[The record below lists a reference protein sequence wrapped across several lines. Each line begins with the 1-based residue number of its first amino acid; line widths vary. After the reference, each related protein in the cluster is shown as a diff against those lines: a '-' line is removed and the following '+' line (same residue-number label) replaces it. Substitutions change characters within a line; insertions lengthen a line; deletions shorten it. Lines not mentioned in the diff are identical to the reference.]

1 MVFHYEIINIVCSK
15 VKTLDLKRAAMKR
28 LIFVIFFL
36 ITSIIGFSQEKKAY
50 QLFNKKGKKVDYG
63 KLLIAAEKAEV
74 VLFGEYHNNAISHW
88 LELELTKD
96 LADKNKII
104 LGAEMIEA
112 DNQKQLDQFL
122 KGEIN
127 QKQLDSTARLWP
139 NYKTDYKPLVEF
151 AKENNIPFIATNI
164 PRRFASLVSK
174 KGFEGLENLTSEE
187 KTWIAPLPIVYD
199 SELPGYVNMMKM
211 MGDHASPN
219 MPKAQA
225 IKDAT
230 MAYFIQKNLKE
241 KSIFIHFNGTY
252 HSDNFEGIYWYL
264 KKAAPNLEILTIATI
279 EQKELKKISTED
291 YNKADY
297 ILVIDEDVTKT
308 H

>member
-1 MVFHYEIINIVCSK
+1 
-15 VKTLDLKRAAMKR
+15 MKR

-63 KLLIAAEKAEV
+63 KLLIAAEKAQV

-127 QKQLDSTARLWP
+127 QKQLDSTARLWS

-174 KGFEGLENLTSEE
+174 KGFEGLENLTLVE

-264 KKAAPNLEILTIATI
+264 KKTAPNLEILTIATI

>member
-15 VKTLDLKRAAMKR
+15 VKTLELKRAAMKR

-50 QLFNKKGKKVDYG
+50 QLFNKKGKRVDYG
-63 KLLIAAEKAEV
+63 KLLIAAEKAQV

-164 PRRFASLVSK
+164 PRRFASIVSK
-174 KGFEGLENLTSEE
+174 KGFEGLENLILEE
-187 KTWIAPLPIVYD
+187 RTWIAPLPIFYD

-297 ILVIDEDVTKT
+297 ILVIDEYVTKT